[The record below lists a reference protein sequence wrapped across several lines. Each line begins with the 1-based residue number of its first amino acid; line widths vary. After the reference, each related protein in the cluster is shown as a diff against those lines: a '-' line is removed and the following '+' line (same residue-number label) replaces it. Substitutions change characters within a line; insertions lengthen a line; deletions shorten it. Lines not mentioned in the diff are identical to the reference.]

1 MRKYKT
7 WIAAVGAAIIS
18 QAALAGV
25 IQLDAFSGS
34 ENIETLDTV
43 NLPNWIQED
52 TPIFANDL
60 MLETGSGGFKTVN
73 IGADSLYFHN
83 IPDSSFGNI
92 IQTNS
97 NTTNFNVTFPGN
109 MKRVGLSLVQPTRDE
124 VEYMIEAFADAD
136 QQISLGSG
144 TGVTPAQGGN
154 TNRALFLGFESET
167 PIASIRVTSVASNGN
182 PTLIDDIRYEIPEP
196 ASFILLILGLTIRRR

>member
-1 MRKYKT
+1 MRKYHS
-7 WIAAVGAAIIS
+7 WIAAVGAALIS

-25 IQLDAFSGS
+25 IDLNAFSGS

-60 MLETGSGGFKTVN
+60 TMESSSGGFKTVN
-73 IGADSLYFHN
+73 IGAGPLYFSN
-83 IPDSSFGNI
+83 IPDASYGNI

-97 NTTNFNVTFPGN
+97 NTTNFNINFPAN
-109 MKRVGLSLVQPTRDE
+109 MKRVGLSIVHPTRDE

-136 QQISLGSG
+136 QQVSLGTA
-144 TGVTPAQGGN
+144 TGITPSQGG
-154 TNRALFLGFESET
+154 TMNRALFLGYESET

-182 PTLIDDIRYEIPEP
+182 PTLLDDIRYEIPEP
-196 ASFILLILGLTIRRR
+196 ASIMLLILGLTIRRR